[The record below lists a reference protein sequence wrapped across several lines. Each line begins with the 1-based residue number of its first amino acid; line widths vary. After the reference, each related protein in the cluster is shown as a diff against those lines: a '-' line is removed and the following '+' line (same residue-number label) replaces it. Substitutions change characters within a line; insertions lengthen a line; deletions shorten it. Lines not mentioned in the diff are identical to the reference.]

1 MQSNRT
7 KGHQGI
13 RDSKILNRSSL
24 KSGIIKYATDF
35 VLKRNTIPIVIE
47 EKERERVVHQAW
59 DGEMPI
65 LIQLIYFEGVTP
77 KQFKWFT

>member
-7 KGHQGI
+7 KGHEGI

-24 KSGIIKYATDF
+24 KNGIIKYATDF

-77 KQFKWFT
+77 RQFKWFT

>member
-1 MQSNRT
+1 M
-7 KGHQGI
+7 
-13 RDSKILNRSSL
+13 
-24 KSGIIKYATDF
+24 YATDF